1 MMKGGIVNSILKPF
15 INAINA
21 TQPACHG
28 DVIPRNLFSTAAT
41 HERSFVANEKSDAQ
55 DSSKG
60 TTSKTPTSCNEAPLA
75 SQDDNCIIAE
85 MSFDTEMNTD
95 ESGIP
100 ADQQQETNA
109 IQSNNLNTDLPK
121 QDTDNAPGASNKRRP
136 RRKNEVSGKDVLKNW
151 DQPLLMRLRTNRA
164 AGYDNN
170 GHAID
175 HPRFKRVKMGGRSYY
190 EKAQDEAQRTTAISK
205 RSPPPR

>member
-1 MMKGGIVNSILKPF
+1 MKGGILNSLLKPF

-28 DVIPRNLFSTAAT
+28 DVIPRNLFSTTGT
-41 HERSFVANEKSDAQ
+41 HERTFVANEKSDVQ
-55 DSSKG
+55 DSNKG
-60 TTSKTPTSCNEAPLA
+60 TPSKAPTSCDEVQLA
-75 SQDDNCIIAE
+75 SQDDNCVIAA
-85 MSFDTEMNTD
+85 MPFDTEMNTD

-100 ADQQQETNA
+100 ADQQQDEKNT

-121 QDTDNAPGASNKRRP
+121 QDTDNTPGASKKRRP

-170 GHAID
+170 GHAIN
-175 HPRFKRVKMGGRSYY
+175 HPRFKRVKTNGRSHY
-190 EKAQDEAQRTTAISK
+190 EKVQDETQRTTAISK
-205 RSPPPR
+205 RRKPQ